1 MAVERLHYS
10 ILMSY
15 SLAHIGMTGEFAS
28 ILRHLLLH
36 VIYDM
41 FLFPLG
47 SIYTTLA
54 ISTERYITV
63 CHPFFKISHT
73 WSAKRY
79 LIPILILSISY
90 NIPKFFELEVHEET
104 GILKSLLSFN
114 NFPFVILF
122 SYEHTW
128 KYVSTYSNTATNR
141 NEVLLKILKNSC
153 EFDTFFQNWW
163 NLCFWL
169 HLMCKFNN
177 KW

>member
-1 MAVERLHYS
+1 MSFILRNFYDQSRHFLNQQSQENGNRYGANSYQNLWYLAVECLHYS

-15 SLAHIGMTGEFAS
+15 SIAHIGMIGELAS

-73 WSAKRY
+73 WSARRY
-79 LIPILILSISY
+79 LVPILILSISY
-90 NIPKFFELEVHEET
+90 NIPKFFELEVKEET
-104 GILKSLLSFN
+104 GILKSLFSLNYFIFFIS
-114 NFPFVILF
+114 VMSQHIQILRPT
-122 SYEHTW
+122 EM
-128 KYVSTYSNTATNR
+128 R
-141 NEVLLKILKNSC
+141 
-153 EFDTFFQNWW
+153 
-163 NLCFWL
+163 CF
-169 HLMCKFNN
+169 
-177 KW
+177 